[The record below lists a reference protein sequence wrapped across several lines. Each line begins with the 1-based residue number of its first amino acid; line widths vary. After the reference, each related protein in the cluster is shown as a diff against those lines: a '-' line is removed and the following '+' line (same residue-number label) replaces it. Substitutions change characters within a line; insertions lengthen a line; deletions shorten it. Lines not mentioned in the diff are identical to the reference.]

1 LRKCLYGFLVLM
13 LSACAP
19 ANHDTGSTAVG
30 AGSTAA
36 AASATT
42 AEKTVTPPPP
52 VKPAEQE
59 KPMSE
64 YENKVADIHVK
75 SANPGASGTISI
87 RFFPQ
92 VAPNHVRNFIDLA
105 EKGFYN
111 GSKFHRVIPGFM
123 IQGGDP
129 NTING
134 DPGTWGMGGSGK
146 NVKAE
151 FNQIHHDR
159 GIVSMARSGHP
170 DSASSQFFIVVA
182 PSRYLDNQY
191 SAFGQ
196 VTSGMEVADAIANSA
211 VIDRASNRPKSD
223 VTIESVTIRDAKDD
237 EKGPIPQ

>member
-1 LRKCLYGFLVLM
+1 M

-30 AGSTAA
+30 AGSTTA
-36 AASATT
+36 AASTT

-52 VKPAEQE
+52 AKPAEQE

-64 YENKVADIHVK
+64 YENKVADIHLK
-75 SANPGASGTISI
+75 STNPGASGTISI

-196 VTSGMEVADAIANSA
+196 VTSGMEVADAIANAA
-211 VIDRASNRPKSD
+211 VIDRNSNRPKSD